1 MDIEEFYDADPR
13 RRQSAEVEFGRDWSD
28 DRGGRSEISW
38 VADTGELY
46 VMNEPI
52 EPIYSDGLGDVELQ
66 RVNAKDMTVEILAV
80 VPTRAA
86 VDAML
91 GGWQDA
97 MGTGNSVVRSLQT
110 EPRDHHLQT
119 GTSRPAHPDRRF
131 PDARIHR
138 GSDHARRP
146 RRAR

>member
-28 DRGGRSEISW
+28 DAGGRTEVSW

-46 VMNEPI
+46 LMNEPI
-52 EPIYSDGLGDVELQ
+52 EPLYSDGLGDVEVQ
-66 RVNAKDMTVEILAV
+66 HVKAEDMTVEILTV

-91 GGWQDA
+91 DGWQDVMNTPDSVA
-97 MGTGNSVVRSLQT
+97 WVRERALHPPAPTG
-110 EPRDHHLQT
+110 EHA
-119 GTSRPAHPDRRF
+119 GAETSAVEVPGANPEE
-131 PDARIHR
+131 
-138 GSDHARRP
+138 
-146 RRAR
+146 